1 MSEERT
7 QNSEPRTQNGIGSRL
22 ADSPSSS
29 NQSAGYRRRRQEA
42 GAATIEYFLILGL
55 VTGMIIAFL
64 GFLFPGGSRNFETLI
79 NAWGNRLA
87 THIAGDKIDA
97 NSDGITDQ

>member
-1 MSEERT
+1 MCDSRSCQPSAISPQVGRGGSAASSHQCARRNGRER
-7 QNSEPRTQNGIGSRL
+7 
-22 ADSPSSS
+22 
-29 NQSAGYRRRRQEA
+29 

-64 GFLFPGGSRNFETLI
+64 GFLFPGGARNFETLI